1 MFQLILI
8 KVLRKHN
15 HYIVNA
21 RPPPRYSASSTQSG
35 GGGGGGGGG
44 GWSSQT
50 RNTEMLCKT
59 LKNIRW
65 VSCHLSTVRKQENDE
80 NTLGT
85 RSQGSASVA
94 SLDEAKSPWMG
105 IARIPLGMYHGK
117 ICNTAVL
124 LI

>member
-15 HYIVNA
+15 NYNVNA
-21 RPPPRYSASSTQSG
+21 RPPPRYSAPSTQS
-35 GGGGGGGGG
+35 GGGGGGGG

-85 RSQGSASVA
+85 RYQGSASVA
-94 SLDEAKSPWMG
+94 SLDEAKSPRMG